1 MPRLRNEVP
10 CVFCGEPTTSIYTNT
25 PRNAETGNRIR
36 VEQAICN
43 SCVGNTYT
51 CSVCFN
57 YVLINDT
64 SMRLSTGIRTRD
76 SSTVLCFDCL
86 LKQAQRS
93 REFNI
98 KYCAICNEP
107 YFEEDIQ
114 EYDTPIEKRLICK
127 KCAAHLKRCDKC
139 GDLILG
145 SGKDVTSSGKIKH
158 ICGKCSRKEKYVTRC
173 YCCGRICLIKEN
185 IVTYNLP
192 NGDAVLICRECAE
205 QEEKPHIDCITQEL
219 IPLHSRASFE
229 YEGRTYYINSNSIID
244 EFSRCTCDVCQSSLM
259 TFKKYNINDYI
270 LNKENY
276 EVVQGLIHY
285 SQADDSGCSIIS
297 ACYDCIKNNRIGVI
311 KRYGYKP
318 SPKFKQVK
326 DAEEPALFIGVEN
339 EVNFPSKYVPAVEV
353 CKLYDAK
360 ETHYYIKRD
369 GSLDNGFEIVTH
381 PCHFEYFKSGK
392 FPIDKLFN
400 ENLDYVKPGTYL
412 YDVDEEEYDEGEYD
426 EDDNPDLFKQCGM
439 HIHLSKVA
447 FSNAHLYKFMRF
459 FLTNEKFIEKIAG
472 RKANHYCPKIMAKEM
487 KQKALTKGGGERDQV
502 NCQPDN
508 TVEVRV
514 FQGAITPE
522 DYLRNIEFVYSLFR
536 FTKKSSLL
544 NITVDNYKK
553 YVHEY
558 ADKYPYLA
566 KFI

>member
-1 MPRLRNEVP
+1 M
-10 CVFCGEPTTSIYTNT
+10 
-25 PRNAETGNRIR
+25 
-36 VEQAICN
+36 
-43 SCVGNTYT
+43 
-51 CSVCFN
+51 
-57 YVLINDT
+57 
-64 SMRLSTGIRTRD
+64 
-76 SSTVLCFDCL
+76 
-86 LKQAQRS
+86 
-93 REFNI
+93 
-98 KYCAICNEP
+98 
-107 YFEEDIQ
+107 
-114 EYDTPIEKRLICK
+114 
-127 KCAAHLKRCDKC
+127 
-139 GDLILG
+139 
-145 SGKDVTSSGKIKH
+145 
-158 ICGKCSRKEKYVTRC
+158 
-173 YCCGRICLIKEN
+173 
-185 IVTYNLP
+185 VTYNLP
-192 NGDAVLICRECAE
+192 NGNTVIVCRECAE
-205 QEEKPHIDCITQEL
+205 QEEKLLLDCITQEL
-219 IPLHSRASFE
+219 IPLHARASFE
-229 YEGRTYYINSNSIID
+229 YEGQTYYINSNSIVD
-244 EFSRCTCDVCQSSLM
+244 DYNSSSSSTCDVCQSSLM

-270 LNKENY
+270 FNKENY
-276 EVVQGLIHY
+276 EVVQGFINYPL
-285 SQADDSGCSIIS
+285 DDASDCASISI
-297 ACYDCIKNNRIGVI
+297 CYDCIKNNRAGVI

-339 EVNFPSKYVPAVEV
+339 EVNFSSNYIPAVEV

-400 ENLDYVKPGTYL
+400 ENLDYAKPGTYL
-412 YDVDEEEYDEGEYD
+412 DGEDDEEEYDDD
-426 EDDNPDLFKQCGM
+426 ESQDLFKQCGM

-459 FLTNEKFIEKIAG
+459 FLNNEAFIEKIAG
-472 RKANHYCPKIMAKEM
+472 RKANHYCPKIMSKEM
-487 KQKALTKGGGERDQV
+487 KQKALTKGGGARDQV

-508 TVEVRV
+508 TIEVRI

-522 DYLRNIEFVYSLFR
+522 AYLRNIEFVYSLFR